1 MRRGGLVEG
10 LAPGTVIRLT
20 LLSLLAGL
28 VVIAAGVFGLLVEL
42 GQKDLLLGVVI
53 VLVAVAMVVV
63 TLSIT
68 SPALLAAR
76 RDRKAP
82 SRNVQGQLVGA
93 SRISPTPTLA
103 TIAVSIG
110 KNVEQ
115 FRVRAE
121 FFERVRAGATVVGLT
136 VTPGLNHVQVLNVIR
151 RDRLATM
158 TEPPTTRAMR
168 ISVWLPLISLAA
180 IEVGL
185 GLGCLIGVLVPIGS
199 SALHPLLALLLAMV
213 FAGGIALGTRW
224 YTRRLMGQLG
234 L

>member
-20 LLSLLAGL
+20 LLSLLGGL
-28 VVIAAGVFGLLVEL
+28 IVIAAGVFGLLVEL

-53 VLVAVAMVVV
+53 VVVAVAMVAV

-103 TIAVSIG
+103 TVAISIG

-115 FRVRAE
+115 FRVRTE
-121 FFERVRAGATVVGLT
+121 FFERVRTGATVVGLT

-168 ISVWLPLISLAA
+168 MSVWLPLVSLAA

-185 GLGCLIGVLVPIGS
+185 GLGCLIGVLVPMGR
-199 SALHPLLALLLAMV
+199 SALHPLVALLLTVA
-213 FAGGIALGTRW
+213 FAGAIALGTRW
-224 YTRRLMGQLG
+224 YSRRLMGQLG